1 MQAGVTL
8 GGVTSEIY
16 ACGLTLLFAFIV
28 AQLSNRTLAKIN
40 MIEALKSIE

>member
-1 MQAGVTL
+1 MRPHT
-8 GGVTSEIY
+8 
-16 ACGLTLLFAFIV
+16 LFAFIV